1 MAKRVSPRFRRVRIA
16 AALAVLA
23 WLAWP
28 RPAPAQDILIDRLE
42 SSKQY
47 LLQLSGSVG
56 IDNFTNAM
64 AVLNLGPAP
73 EGVENTYVL
82 TVSGWPRDNETNT
95 FVWVSDDTRMTDLS
109 SKVVCRIVDSA
120 FAQTNIHFYYLTP
133 RLLRLGVTT
142 QNDKEDI
149 KQARKVAQPT
159 RIEATAGELSLNF
172 IGDTVTGQVWI
183 TGYDQTGRSN
193 VRYQANIYGEINRG
207 LLSTHRV
214 WKFD

>member
-1 MAKRVSPRFRRVRIA
+1 MA
-16 AALAVLA
+16 AAFALLV
-23 WLAWP
+23 WLWP
-28 RPAPAQDILIDRLE
+28 ACALAQDILIDRSE

-56 IDNFTNAM
+56 IDNFSNTKAI
-64 AVLNLGPAP
+64 LNLGPAP
-73 EGVENTYVL
+73 EGVENSYVL

-120 FAQTNIHFYYLTP
+120 FRQTNIHFYYLTP
-133 RLLRLGVTT
+133 RLLKLSVST
-142 QNDKEDI
+142 QHDKEDI

-159 RIEATAGELSLNF
+159 RIEANAGELSLNF
-172 IGDTVTGQVWI
+172 MGDTVTGQVWI
-183 TGYDQTGRSN
+183 TGYDQIGRSA
-193 VRYQANIYGEINRG
+193 VRYQASIYGEINRG